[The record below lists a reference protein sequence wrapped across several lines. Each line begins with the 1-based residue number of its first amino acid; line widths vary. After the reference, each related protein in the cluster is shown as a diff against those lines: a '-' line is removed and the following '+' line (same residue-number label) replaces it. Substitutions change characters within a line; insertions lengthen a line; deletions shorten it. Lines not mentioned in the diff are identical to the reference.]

1 MGVLHD
7 LYEALPELSKNERKA
22 ADYFLRYPH
31 DVQRFTCDTIA
42 ENCGISRSAVIRLCQ
57 KLGFRGYAD
66 FKTAVLSDRSEPP
79 VFPGEKDQLPLAGG
93 QTAPS
98 DVLSLYCHGF
108 EQLRPLVE
116 SPEMETIADLIL
128 YARRVFTMGIEHSS
142 FSSNQLTFRLNR
154 LGIRSYA
161 FQDITMFS
169 SQMEIAEAGTVMIII
184 SISGQKSYLP
194 ILEACAGNRIKTI
207 LVTMNPQSAASKK
220 ADHVI
225 VLPFLSH
232 LSERYL
238 LDDAVTFYLFI
249 ELLIEAIHKKKEKL
263 EGREG

>member
-7 LYEALPELSKNERKA
+7 LYEALPDLSKNERKA
-22 ADYFLRYPH
+22 ADYFLRYPR
-31 DVQRFTCDTIA
+31 DVQRFTCDTVA

-66 FKTAVLSDRSEPP
+66 FKAAVLSDRSEPP
-79 VFPGEKDQLPLAGG
+79 VFPAEKNKIPAQEDAASP
-93 QTAPS
+93 
-98 DVLSLYCHGF
+98 DVLSLYCRGF
-108 EQLRPLVE
+108 EQLRPLVG
-116 SPEMETIADLIL
+116 SPELEAIADLLL
-128 YARRVFTMGIEHSS
+128 YARRVFTVGLDHSE

-161 FQDITMFS
+161 FYNPALMS
-169 SQMEIAEAGTVMIII
+169 SQLEIAEAGTVMVII

-194 ILEACAGNRIKTI
+194 ILESCRSNRIKTI
-207 LVTMNPQSAASKK
+207 LVTMNPQSAAAKV

-232 LSERYL
+232 LFERYL

-249 ELLIEAIHKKKEKL
+249 ELLMEAIYKKKKNL
-263 EGREG
+263 EGHEG